1 MTNPTKNAASGQ
13 NPIRRHLLVLLV
25 AAYFCS
31 TYFPQP
37 GLWLRAPFSTSSHV
51 SLIHLMLATLLF
63 TLGLSISWSRI
74 GEVIGECKWVG
85 VTFAVRLAA
94 CVALILAAHLMPVEL
109 SATIVGFVLIMAA
122 PTAASSSGWSMQ
134 LGCSESVTLAVIM
147 GSTIANV
154 ISAPLILALGIYLG
168 PDSTAQPLGFLR
180 EVFDASFVLP
190 WVVMPTLLGI
200 SVRSVIPNRA
210 ESLRNSGHAI
220 SPIILLLLNYSN
232 GSSSLPQL
240 RESHSMLA
248 ASATIAGCIG
258 LFTMVSL
265 STHWLAGW
273 LGADRSQRL
282 SASLGAGMS
291 NTGLALVV
299 ATMAMPKE
307 VEIHLAIIVYTF
319 VQHFSVAVLARM
331 SEWGKWP
338 WKPAAVSA
346 KEIGGD

>member
-1 MTNPTKNAASGQ
+1 MNTALDIAKQRAIL
-13 NPIRRHLLVLLV
+13 IRRHLLVLLV

-31 TYFPQP
+31 TFFPRP
-37 GLWLRAPFSTSSHV
+37 GLWLRAPFSTASQV

-85 VTFAVRLAA
+85 VTLAVRLAT
-94 CVALILAAHLMPVEL
+94 CVALILLAHLVPIGL
-109 SATIVGFVLIMAA
+109 SATIVGFVLVMAA

-134 LGCSESVTLAVIM
+134 LGCSESVTVAVIM
-147 GSTIANV
+147 GTTIVSV
-154 ISAPLILALGIYLG
+154 ISAPLILALGVYLG
-168 PDSTAQPLGFLR
+168 PDSTAQSLGLLR
-180 EVFDASFVLP
+180 DVFDASFVLP

-200 SVRSVIPNRA
+200 SIRSVFPNEA
-210 ESLRNSGHAI
+210 VSLRNIGHAL

-240 RESHSMLA
+240 RESHSISA
-248 ASATIAGCIG
+248 ASVTIAGCIG
-258 LFTMVSL
+258 LFTIVSL
-265 STHWLAGW
+265 CTSLLSGW
-273 LGADRSQRL
+273 MGADRSQRL
-282 SASLGAGMS
+282 SAILGAGMC

-319 VQHFSVAVLARM
+319 VQHFSVALLTRFPRIGAKGRRQA
-331 SEWGKWP
+331 S
-338 WKPAAVSA
+338 VSRLW
-346 KEIGGD
+346 EP